1 MNIKEAIGIVNYD
14 KDAITG
20 EEVSFEEQYN
30 RLIDFLGGT
39 NAVMKYVPLTKEK
52 IRDALAKDK
61 NLNNIPL
68 RNWDRWAGFEAA
80 GSNIKWKYDRNLR
93 DLFRAKGITCY
104 SPSQLVSTLKQAAR
118 RYAEEN

>member
-39 NAVMKYVPLTKEK
+39 NAVMKYVPLTKEQIQK
-52 IRDALAKDK
+52 ALTEDK

-68 RNWDRWAGFEAA
+68 QNWDRWAGFKAF
-80 GSNIKWKYDRNLR
+80 GSKIEWKLDKSLR
-93 DLFRAKGITCY
+93 DLFRIKGITFY
-104 SPSQLVSTLKQAAR
+104 SPSQLVSTLKQAAC